1 MIEAREIDFY
11 TLSPIIKLKVRA
23 DQEHLVASN
32 AITIAQDRYE
42 PAGWVRGLWNGDRPV
57 GLIAMIN
64 PLIESPSFEE
74 GDPLD
79 AAYLWRLMIADEHQG
94 KGYGGEAIAVAFQ
107 QTRAWGL
114 PKLQTSVVPGENC
127 PMPFYEK
134 HSLKQTG
141 KMLDKEIELMGTAPA
156 L

>member
-1 MIEAREIDFY
+1 MDAREVGFY
-11 TLSPIIKLKVRA
+11 TLTAIIKLKVRA
-23 DQEHLVASN
+23 DQEHLVAPNSV
-32 AITIAQDRYE
+32 TIAQFHYE
-42 PAGWVRGLWNGDRPV
+42 PAGWVRGLWDGETPV

-74 GDPLD
+74 GDRTD

-94 KGYGGEAIAVAFQ
+94 KGYGGAAIAIAYQ

-134 HSLKQTG
+134 HGLMQTG
-141 KMLDKEIELMGTAPA
+141 KMLDEEIELMGVVPA
-156 L
+156 